1 MTTQTSS
8 RKTRLREM
16 TLEGAMKSRR
26 KWNRT
31 ISASDLK
38 RYGQCPAM
46 YLMRAEHEGE
56 IQDSVSAEVG
66 ELVHAE
72 SVKPVAERSDAA
84 KLAESITTVTDPAK
98 KQQIVTEAQQ
108 LIAVST
114 TAQAADSKDAKTSA
128 KELTMEFFD
137 AYTNTTWFAK
147 PDSMDVKADRRG
159 NYLLVVDQKA
169 GRYRS
174 KKHMTGAFFFG
185 YVAKATKA
193 LGHSGTVR
201 YMVRYLRD
209 WQGNILSRPDEFHD
223 WIGRRLREDQDQML
237 QGIQAEIKVID
248 KDWERGEFQTRSG
261 KQCGKCPFRESC
273 PAGIAWAAKE
283 EEEKAARQLVAD
295 KQAQDALLLRAKLE
309 AACTTDGV
317 EEHNQELNALTSLG
331 AAATV
336 NVPVSHTWAH

>member
-114 TAQAADSKDAKTSA
+114 AAQAADSKDAKTSA

-237 QGIQAEIKVID
+237 QGIQAEIRVID

-317 EEHNQELNALTSLG
+317 EEHNRELNALTSLG

>member
-1 MTTQTSS
+1 
-8 RKTRLREM
+8 
-16 TLEGAMKSRR
+16 
-26 KWNRT
+26 
-31 ISASDLK
+31 
-38 RYGQCPAM
+38 M
-46 YLMRAEHEGE
+46 YLMRAEHESE
-56 IQDSVSAEVG
+56 INDSVSAEVG

-72 SVKPVAERSDAA
+72 SVKPVAERSDSA
-84 KLAESITTVTDPAK
+84 KLAESITTVTDPAQ
-98 KQQIVTEAQQ
+98 KQQIVTETQQ

-114 TAQAADSKDAKTSA
+114 AAQAADSKDAKSSA
-128 KELTMEFFD
+128 KELTMEFYD

-193 LGHSGTVR
+193 LGHTGTVR

-223 WIGRRLREDQDQML
+223 WIGRTLRQDQDQML
-237 QGIQAEIKVID
+237 QGIQAEIKVIE
-248 KDWERGEFQTRSG
+248 KDWERGEFQTKPG

-273 PAGIAWAAKE
+273 PAGIAWAANE
-283 EEEKAARQLVAD
+283 EEEKAARQLELEK

-309 AACTTDGV
+309 AACTTDGT
-317 EEHNQELNALTSLG
+317 EQNRELNALTALG

-336 NVPVSHTWAH
+336 NVPVSQTWAH

>member
-1 MTTQTSS
+1 MTTQKPS
-8 RKTRLREM
+8 RKARIREM
-16 TLEGAMKSRR
+16 TDEGTIKIRR
-26 KWNRT
+26 AWNRT

-38 RYGQCPAM
+38 RYGQCQAM
-46 YLMRAEHEGE
+46 YLMRAEHESE
-56 IQDSVSAEVG
+56 INDSVSAEVG

-72 SVKPVAERSDAA
+72 SVKPVAERSDSA
-84 KLAESITTVTDPAK
+84 KLAESITTVTDPAQ
-98 KQQIVTEAQQ
+98 KQQIVTETQQ

-114 TAQAADSKDAKTSA
+114 AAQAADSKDAKSSA
-128 KELTMEFFD
+128 KELTMEFYD

-174 KKHMTGAFFFG
+174 KKHMTGAF
-185 YVAKATKA
+185 
-193 LGHSGTVR
+193 
-201 YMVRYLRD
+201 YLRD

-223 WIGRRLREDQDQML
+223 WIGRTLRQDQDQML
-237 QGIQAEIKVID
+237 QGIQAEIKVIE
-248 KDWERGEFQTRSG
+248 KDWERGEFQTKPG

-273 PAGIAWAAKE
+273 PAGIAWAANE
-283 EEEKAARQLVAD
+283 EEEKAARQLELEK

-309 AACTTDGV
+309 AACTTDGT
-317 EEHNQELNALTSLG
+317 EQNRELNALTALG

-336 NVPVSHTWAH
+336 NVPVSQTWAH